1 MNQKLKVALASLV
14 LTSSVQAGEGL
25 YSVGDQPEDLI
36 PLQWMVGLKVIHDD
50 NATPGGDLDG
60 EEASSIMPYI
70 GGQLTNMTP
79 RTVVD
84 VYAEIGMMYYF
95 DKPQGLD
102 DTSINSRMSLDVF
115 HDVNERI
122 SLATRNFISY
132 ELEPNYAYGYASSR
146 QGEEHLFWSTDNS
159 IDYNWTD
166 RLATRTGVKYF
177 GTHYED
183 SEDSNR
189 QSISLSN
196 QFRYLLSPQTIG
208 TVTYRHTLSK
218 GEGNSSDSND
228 QYITFGAEHRFSPN
242 HIGSGQIGVQLR
254 DVDDGDS
261 SSNPFFNLTLISQ
274 MNSQFMIR
282 NFLRYSVED
291 TDTVQNQG
299 GNIGEYDE
307 RATLRFGSSA
317 SYDLSPKLQL
327 FGGVDYIRTSL
338 GAGRL
343 ISGSGTFPDA
353 DEEVINAYIG
363 FALKITETI
372 EANCSYNFTDSD
384 SPLSGRDYDRN
395 RFSLGVSAIF

>member
-132 ELEPNYAYGYASSR
+132 S
-146 QGEEHLFWSTDNS
+146 
-159 IDYNWTD
+159 
-166 RLATRTGVKYF
+166 
-177 GTHYED
+177 
-183 SEDSNR
+183 
-189 QSISLSN
+189 
-196 QFRYLLSPQTIG
+196 FR
-208 TVTYRHTLSK
+208 
-218 GEGNSSDSND
+218 
-228 QYITFGAEHRFSPN
+228 
-242 HIGSGQIGVQLR
+242 
-254 DVDDGDS
+254 
-261 SSNPFFNLTLISQ
+261 
-274 MNSQFMIR
+274 R
-282 NFLRYSVED
+282 NVM
-291 TDTVQNQG
+291 
-299 GNIGEYDE
+299 
-307 RATLRFGSSA
+307 
-317 SYDLSPKLQL
+317 
-327 FGGVDYIRTSL
+327 
-338 GAGRL
+338 
-343 ISGSGTFPDA
+343 
-353 DEEVINAYIG
+353 EV
-363 FALKITETI
+363 
-372 EANCSYNFTDSD
+372 
-384 SPLSGRDYDRN
+384 
-395 RFSLGVSAIF
+395 